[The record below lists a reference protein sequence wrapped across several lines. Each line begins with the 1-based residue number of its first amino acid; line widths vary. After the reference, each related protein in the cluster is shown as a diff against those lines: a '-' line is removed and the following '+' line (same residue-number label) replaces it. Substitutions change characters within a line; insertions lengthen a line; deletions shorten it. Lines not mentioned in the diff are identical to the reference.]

1 MEELDNLRGLVDEK
15 TKEISALED
24 MIIDLKEDIGVLESK
39 LEDARDL
46 GYLIMRKGEEIYE
59 L

>member
-1 MEELDNLRGLVDEK
+1 
-15 TKEISALED
+15 
-24 MIIDLKEDIGVLESK
+24 MIINLKEDIGVLESK

>member
-1 MEELDNLRGLVDEK
+1 MRKIRELENEIEDLKMEVN
-15 TKEISALED
+15 TLED
-24 MIIDLKEDIGVLESK
+24 KIEE
-39 LEDARDL
+39 AHDL

>member
-1 MEELDNLRGLVDEK
+1 MDELDNLRGLVDEK
-15 TKEISALED
+15 NKEINELED
-24 MIIDLKEDIGVLESK
+24 MIIDLKEDIGVLESR

>member
-39 LEDARDL
+39 LEDARNL

>member
-1 MEELDNLRGLVDEK
+1 MDELDNLRGLVDEK
-15 TKEISALED
+15 NKEINALED
-24 MIIDLKEDIGVLESK
+24 MIIALKEDIGVLESR

>member
-1 MEELDNLRGLVDEK
+1 MDELDNLRGLVDEK
-15 TKEISALED
+15 NKEINELED

>member
-1 MEELDNLRGLVDEK
+1 MDELNNLRGLVDEK
-15 TKEISALED
+15 NKEINELED
-24 MIIDLKEDIGVLESK
+24 MIIDLKEDIGVLESR

>member
-1 MEELDNLRGLVDEK
+1 MDELNNLRGLVDEK
-15 TKEISALED
+15 NKEINELKD
-24 MIIDLKEDIGVLESK
+24 MIIDLKEDIGVLESR